1 MLYLLLVS
9 SLLVPLPTYS
19 YALPTPLDVTLE
31 SLPHESAETE
41 ANIRYLFMR
50 AYAAGK
56 DPVPMVKTIYCESQ
70 WYNIQSGVITNG
82 AQEES
87 YGLAQIHLP
96 SHPHITKE
104 QALTPEFAIDFMVEH
119 FDEVTWYGYNR
130 ETDECNNSI
139 DEYWK

>member
-1 MLYLLLVS
+1 MLYLLLLS
-9 SLLVPLPTYS
+9 YFAVPLSTHAERP
-19 YALPTPLDVTLE
+19 PTPLEVTLAT
-31 SLPHESAETE
+31 LPHETQETSE
-41 ANIRYLFMR
+41 NIIYLFSR

-56 DPVPMVKTIYCESQ
+56 DPIPMVKTIYCESQ
-70 WYNIQSGVITNG
+70 WYNIQSGITING
-82 AQEES
+82 VQEES

-119 FDEVTWYGYNR
+119 FDEVSWYGYNR
-130 ETDECNNSI
+130 ETDECNNTI